1 MNMDQCI
8 IMAES
13 ESKTL
18 KKRDLDTIID
28 DSIRDNKEL
37 LKKLAKL

>member
-1 MNMDQCI
+1 
-8 IMAES
+8 MAES
-13 ESKTL
+13 ESKTQ